1 MKISFGSGQPQVDT
15 RARDILA
22 SITKDQRAMYDT
34 LYKPTQDRLQA
45 RFNNPNYENNM
56 ANKAFAYSN
65 QAALNGTGISQ
76 RTQQRFGMTP
86 TARQQTALNTS
97 QALAKST
104 AGIDALNTTRQ
115 GAYGL
120 KTAGLNALTGF
131 NAQQAAGL
139 RGNAG
144 AMAGLESRRNS
155 QNQQIAAADKAATG
169 QLLGTVAGIAVGHM

>member
-1 MKISFGSGQPQVDT
+1 MSFGGGAPAPDT
-15 RARDILA
+15 RARDILNQ
-22 SITKDQRAMYDT
+22 ITTDQRALYDT
-34 LYKPTQDRLQA
+34 MYKPTQDRLQA

-56 ANKAFAYSN
+56 ANKALGYSN
-65 QAALNGTGISQ
+65 QAALNSAGISQ
-76 RTQQRFGMTP
+76 RTQQRFGLRP

-120 KTAGLNALTGF
+120 KTAGLNVLTGF

-139 RGNAG
+139 LANAG
-144 AMAGLESRRNS
+144 AMARLESQRNA
-155 QNQQIAAADKAATG
+155 QNQQIAAQDQAGTMQAIGTGAGLAAAF
-169 QLLGTVAGIAVGHM
+169 LA